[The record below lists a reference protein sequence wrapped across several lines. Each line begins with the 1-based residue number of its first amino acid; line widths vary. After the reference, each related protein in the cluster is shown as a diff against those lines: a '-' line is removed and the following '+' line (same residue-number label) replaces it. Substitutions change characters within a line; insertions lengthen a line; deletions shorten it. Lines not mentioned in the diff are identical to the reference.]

1 MPRNIEIKARIPS
14 IAELSPR
21 AAAIA
26 DQGPFAIAQD
36 DTFFHC
42 PTGRLK
48 LRAFSDTQGELI
60 FYRRADQQGP
70 KESFYVRSATAEPA
84 QLREAL
90 TLAHGQ
96 AGRVRKQR
104 TLFLA
109 GRTRIHLD
117 EVEGLG
123 AFLELEVVL
132 EAHEPAEAGVREAHA
147 LMARLG
153 VDPAQLV
160 EGAYVD
166 LLACGGEA
174 QQHAATPVAPVAPVG
189 RSPLAAA
196 DADASRTT
204 GTTVREAQAADLEP
218 VAELFD
224 LYRQFYEQPADRAL
238 ARRFI
243 AERLARQES
252 VVLVAQSASG
262 GLVGF
267 CQLYPSFCSVE
278 ARPIYVLYDLF
289 VLPAARQSGVGRWLL
304 QAAEARALQDGKAR
318 MDLTTARSNLP
329 AQTLY
334 ASLGWVRDEVFLA
347 YNRRVE

>member
-14 IAELSPR
+14 VAELLPR

-26 DQGPFAIAQD
+26 TQGPFAIAQD

-48 LRAFSDTQGELI
+48 LRAFSDTAGELI

-70 KESFYVRSATAEPA
+70 KESFYVRTATAEPA

-104 TLFLA
+104 TLFLT

-123 AFLELEVVL
+123 AFLELEVAL
-132 EAHEPAEAGVREAHA
+132 EAHAPAEAGVREAHA

-153 VDPAQLV
+153 VDAAQLV

-166 LLACGGEA
+166 LLARGGEA
-174 QQHAATPVAPVAPVG
+174 RQHAATPVAPAGP
-189 RSPLAAA
+189 SPLAAS
-196 DADASRTT
+196 DADARGTT
-204 GTTVREAQAADLEP
+204 GTTVRQAQAADLEP

-224 LYRQFYEQPADRAL
+224 LYRQFYDQPADRAL
-238 ARRFI
+238 ARQFI
-243 AERLARQES
+243 GERLARQES
-252 VVLVAQSASG
+252 VVLLAQSAG
-262 GLVGF
+262 GLLGF

-289 VLPAARQSGVGRWLL
+289 VQPAARRAGVGRLLL

-318 MDLTTARSNLP
+318 LDLTTARKNTG
-329 AQTLY
+329 AQALY

-347 YNRRVE
+347 YNRWVGRP

>member
-14 IAELSPR
+14 IAELLPR

-70 KESFYVRSATAEPA
+70 KESFYVRSATTEPA

-90 TLAHGQ
+90 ALAHGQ

-117 EVEGLG
+117 EVQGLG

-166 LLACGGEA
+166 LLARGGDVSP
-174 QQHAATPVAPVAPVG
+174 HAATPLAPVG

-196 DADASRTT
+196 AVDADARGTT
-204 GTTVREAQAADLEP
+204 GTTVRQAQAADLEP

-224 LYRQFYEQPADRAL
+224 LYRQFYEQPADPAL
-238 ARRFI
+238 ARQFI

-318 MDLTTARSNLP
+318 MDLTTARSNVP

>member
-1 MPRNIEIKARIPS
+1 MPRNIEIKARIAS
-14 IAELSPR
+14 VAELSTR

-36 DTFFHC
+36 DSFFQC
-42 PTGRLK
+42 ATGRLK
-48 LRAFSDTQGELI
+48 LRAFSDERGELI

-70 KESFYVRSATAEPA
+70 KESFYVRSATSEPA
-84 QLREAL
+84 QLRETLA
-90 TLAHGQ
+90 LAHGL

-166 LLACGGEA
+166 LLARDRGAGQHADEPIAPAAQAPAGPGPVAAGEA
-174 QQHAATPVAPVAPVG
+174 MG
-189 RSPLAAA
+189 I
-196 DADASRTT
+196 
-204 GTTVREAQAADLEP
+204 TVRQAQAADLES

-238 ARRFI
+238 ARQFI
-243 AERLARQES
+243 GERLARQES
-252 VVLVAQSASG
+252 VVLVAQSASA

-278 ARPIYVLYDLF
+278 AQPIYVLYDLF

-334 ASLGWVRDEVFLA
+334 TSMGWVRDEVFLA
-347 YNRRVE
+347 YHRRVGRP